1 MTSRL
6 SSIIPVWIVVV
17 IGAVL
22 VAVFSKPSQD
32 YVWLTM
38 LLAVAILL
46 SFVVQLAQPT
56 TAGLVLRMTAS
67 VGGSVVLLAIAT
79 GAVVLLRL

>member
-1 MTSRL
+1 M
-6 SSIIPVWIVVV
+6 WIVVV

-22 VAVFSKPSQD
+22 VAVFSKQAED
-32 YVWLTM
+32 YVWLSL
-38 LLAVAILL
+38 LLALAILL

-56 TAGLVLRMTAS
+56 TEGLVLRMTAS
-67 VGGSVVLLAIAT
+67 IGGSVVLLAIAT